1 MVKYGKEFRK
11 NQIDE
16 WKEKYFC
23 YKAQKQLIK
32 KYKKT
37 VEELT
42 SQDDLTLS
50 NELERMSFEF
60 EDGLDKEIKK
70 VFIFFANKERV
81 LYKKINEHL
90 HLKEEYPNFELGD
103 YLNQYNELK
112 ELSEFSL
119 KMSNYIFFNLKALIK
134 ILKKFDKKVITPQ
147 NKNNFIKI
155 NYIQTKIEEQNSDIL
170 YLLKFKMI
178 DEVNVILEDLINN
191 LMNEFKSNK
200 ERLSEEQ
207 DNENSKENKLI
218 EEVPEIGEASN
229 IIKKNHEQIK
239 KNIQEIDKISAK
251 VTRLFIPWKD
261 FLRISADV
269 NSKFLQIQREN
280 SINMNESTSSFRS
293 QSIIQSISF
302 SKESKFNIAIVLF
315 HGFLYMFNFSVII
328 PTYTI
333 ILKDDINEK
342 YKGAYWGLLMMMAP
356 LGTLFNY
363 IYETFLFKR
372 STKRPIILSCIGL
385 IIGNLLYTLSPITH
399 ISLSFIGRFICGL
412 FNLRTHNKMYI
423 INFLLQKDVS
433 FYLTMFHTTST
444 LGLGVGFIVNCGI
457 LFIEIDN
464 DSFNK
469 STLGAIITMV
479 LSFGLLIV
487 TCIKFT
493 EAHSKTFSMTSMQM
507 FGDGIFSDDESVK
520 EGNSLEGEEMAKDV
534 RRKTLILKDINSK
547 LGKFNQQSKFDDTNL
562 VTRSVTKLA
571 YREEEG
577 LHSLLN
583 VFIVYLI
590 VIFSTK
596 FINESLFINSHIF
609 MDQITGENVNDDH
622 PWKIPLVLG
631 ASCFLILLVEL
642 SLSCKNVFITER
654 NLIIILLF
662 LLLIN
667 NSLFLVFH
675 YCEIKHYFII
685 ATDTIMAS
693 ITEKYTAHL
702 FLYIIPDNYIVCKI
716 HGNVVINICSMISR
730 IICGIL
736 LFIINDDRD
745 IYEDFS
751 IIIYIIMTSLSF
763 ISLLLYL
770 IFYKEIR
777 VKAINRIIKSMGN
790 DDIKIATE
798 V

>member
-1 MVKYGKEFRK
+1 
-11 NQIDE
+11 
-16 WKEKYFC
+16 
-23 YKAQKQLIK
+23 
-32 KYKKT
+32 
-37 VEELT
+37 
-42 SQDDLTLS
+42 
-50 NELERMSFEF
+50 
-60 EDGLDKEIKK
+60 
-70 VFIFFANKERV
+70 
-81 LYKKINEHL
+81 
-90 HLKEEYPNFELGD
+90 
-103 YLNQYNELK
+103 
-112 ELSEFSL
+112 
-119 KMSNYIFFNLKALIK
+119 
-134 ILKKFDKKVITPQ
+134 
-147 NKNNFIKI
+147 
-155 NYIQTKIEEQNSDIL
+155 
-170 YLLKFKMI
+170 
-178 DEVNVILEDLINN
+178 
-191 LMNEFKSNK
+191 
-200 ERLSEEQ
+200 
-207 DNENSKENKLI
+207 
-218 EEVPEIGEASN
+218 
-229 IIKKNHEQIK
+229 
-239 KNIQEIDKISAK
+239 
-251 VTRLFIPWKD
+251 
-261 FLRISADV
+261 
-269 NSKFLQIQREN
+269 
-280 SINMNESTSSFRS
+280 
-293 QSIIQSISF
+293 
-302 SKESKFNIAIVLF
+302 
-315 HGFLYMFNFSVII
+315 
-328 PTYTI
+328 
-333 ILKDDINEK
+333 
-342 YKGAYWGLLMMMAP
+342 
-356 LGTLFNY
+356 
-363 IYETFLFKR
+363 
-372 STKRPIILSCIGL
+372 
-385 IIGNLLYTLSPITH
+385 
-399 ISLSFIGRFICGL
+399 
-412 FNLRTHNKMYI
+412 
-423 INFLLQKDVS
+423 
-433 FYLTMFHTTST
+433 
-444 LGLGVGFIVNCGI
+444 
-457 LFIEIDN
+457 
-464 DSFNK
+464 
-469 STLGAIITMV
+469 
-479 LSFGLLIV
+479 
-487 TCIKFT
+487 
-493 EAHSKTFSMTSMQM
+493 
-507 FGDGIFSDDESVK
+507 
-520 EGNSLEGEEMAKDV
+520 
-534 RRKTLILKDINSK
+534 LILKDINSK